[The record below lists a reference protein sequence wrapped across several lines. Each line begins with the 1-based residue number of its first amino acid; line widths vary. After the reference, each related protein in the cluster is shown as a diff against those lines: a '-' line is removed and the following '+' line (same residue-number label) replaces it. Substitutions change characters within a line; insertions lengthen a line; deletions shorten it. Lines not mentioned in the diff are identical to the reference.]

1 MSHDRPLIAVF
12 GSSTVRESDRAY
24 RLAYELGR
32 ELALAGADVMTGGY
46 SGTME
51 GCSKGAHEAG
61 GHVVGVTVELF
72 EKRGPVNRWVKQRVH
87 TPNLYERLQYLVEH
101 AAGFVALPG
110 SIGTLTEVFLTW
122 TLLSVQGRP
131 HAPLVLLGDHW
142 GGFLE
147 AIRHPDMVLPHLF
160 EFVEVEVTPRAAAR
174 RALSVTRPPGAR
186 DRASSGASAPPSSR
200 PADAGT
206 AVGSRSRAARVAK
219 GRSGARKPS

>member
-1 MSHDRPLIAVF
+1 MSHERPLIAVF
-12 GSSTVRESDRAY
+12 GSSTIRDSDQAY

-32 ELALAGADVMTGGY
+32 ELAVAGADVMTGGY
-46 SGTME
+46 SGAME
-51 GCSKGAHEAG
+51 ACSKGAHEAG

-142 GGFLE
+142 QGFLD
-147 AIRHPDMVLPHLF
+147 AVRRPDMVLPHLF
-160 EFVEVEVTPRAAAR
+160 DYVQVEVTPREAVR
-174 RALSVTRPPGAR
+174 RALSVTRPPAGAAAASGAR
-186 DRASSGASAPPSSR
+186 PEAEGAL
-200 PADAGT
+200 
-206 AVGSRSRAARVAK
+206 K
-219 GRSGARKPS
+219 GRSGARS